1 MRTTA
6 LKRYKD
12 RLDEM
17 RSSLHSTIEQSVSAK
32 NEDLQPP
39 EVHESQLAEEAGV
52 ETTLERTEANLLH
65 EVQAALD
72 RLQEGIFGR
81 CLNCGA
87 VIAHERLEALPYAAY
102 CIECERRQE
111 QASQ

>member
-6 LKRYKD
+6 LKRYKE

-39 EVHESQLAEEAGV
+39 
-52 ETTLERTEANLLH
+52 